1 MRKNKHI
8 FIFILI
14 SIAAVLLPCFTDGTF
29 YSYDAMAHYQRMK
42 DINNQLYHINMPP
55 LFDYYSDNWYGYS
68 WNMFYPPLS
77 AYLMGLIKVFS
88 LYSISDVTQFKI
100 SIAAI
105 IIIAFASMY
114 LSSFTVLRCRYY
126 AAIAAILFVG
136 SGYFLNDAY
145 IRIDAGELMAMAF
158 APLIIAG
165 ARAIINDSKGKS
177 LFPIGVLAVLIS
189 NIPSFIVCLIYITLY
204 FAINAR
210 AVTNKKN
217 LIYIAKCII
226 FVSASSLFFTTP
238 LIYHFFKGDVFA
250 FHALAVSYNT
260 IGKFGVSITE
270 LIFSEP
276 LTTGMTTKGLVI
288 SSGLVLNILLFC
300 YLFQNFIHDSLET
313 KSIAII
319 ALLFFAASTNLFPWH
334 MISEKTPII
343 RFIQFPWRIM
353 LIAVPATVIVSVFFL
368 KRINSTIL
376 NATILTFSFV
386 FCFFP
391 MQSAMQNRVDE
402 IKHHEFHDY
411 MNTDF
416 EDAKETNISK
426 IQEIKN
432 KPYILAISHSRSSIT
447 FKLSVSESG
456 EIELPVMYYA
466 GYQAKYNGSKI
477 PVSSSEDGIAIIN
490 GPIQGDVELSY
501 NKLITLIPFIF
512 SSLSILLSLFL
523 YLRKSR
529 KKPH

>member
-1 MRKNKHI
+1 MKRNRHI
-8 FIFILI
+8 VLFALASLF
-14 SIAAVLLPCFTDGTF
+14 VLLYPCFMGGTF
-29 YSYDAMAHYQRMK
+29 YSYDAMAHFQRMK

-77 AYLMGLIKVFS
+77 AYLMGLIKAFS

-100 SIAAI
+100 SIAVI

-158 APLIIAG
+158 APMIITG
-165 ARAIINDSKGKS
+165 ARAIIKDVEGKA
-177 LFPIGVLAVLIS
+177 LFPLGVLAVLLS

-204 FAINAR
+204 FTINVRMA
-210 AVTNKKN
+210 TNKQN

-226 FVSASSLFFTTP
+226 FVSAASLFFTIP

-300 YLFQNFIHDSLET
+300 YLFKSFIPDSLGT

-319 ALLFFAASTNLFPWH
+319 ALLFFAASTNLFPWY
-334 MISEKTPII
+334 MISEKTPLI
-343 RFIQFPWRIM
+343 RFIQFPWRLM

-368 KRINSTIL
+368 KSINSTIL
-376 NATILTFSFV
+376 NATILTFSFI
-386 FCFFP
+386 FSFFP

-402 IKHHEFHDY
+402 IRHHEFHDY

-416 EDAKETNISK
+416 EDAKERNISK

-432 KPYILAISHSRSSIT
+432 KPYLLAIIHSWSSIT
-447 FKLSVSESG
+447 FKVSASESG

-477 PVSSSEDGIAIIN
+477 PVSSSEDGITIIN

-512 SSLSILLSLFL
+512 SSLFILLSLLL

-529 KKPH
+529 KKPR

>member
-276 LTTGMTTKGLVI
+276 LTTGMTTKGLV
-288 SSGLVLNILLFC
+288 
-300 YLFQNFIHDSLET
+300 
-313 KSIAII
+313 
-319 ALLFFAASTNLFPWH
+319 
-334 MISEKTPII
+334 
-343 RFIQFPWRIM
+343 
-353 LIAVPATVIVSVFFL
+353 
-368 KRINSTIL
+368 
-376 NATILTFSFV
+376 
-386 FCFFP
+386 
-391 MQSAMQNRVDE
+391 
-402 IKHHEFHDY
+402 
-411 MNTDF
+411 
-416 EDAKETNISK
+416 
-426 IQEIKN
+426 
-432 KPYILAISHSRSSIT
+432 
-447 FKLSVSESG
+447 
-456 EIELPVMYYA
+456 
-466 GYQAKYNGSKI
+466 
-477 PVSSSEDGIAIIN
+477 
-490 GPIQGDVELSY
+490 
-501 NKLITLIPFIF
+501 
-512 SSLSILLSLFL
+512 
-523 YLRKSR
+523 
-529 KKPH
+529 